1 MADEDTPADNKTP
14 VGGKSTAA
22 KKKSVA
28 KAGARKKEVAKKDQG
43 HVTVEDMHKL
53 LQVLQDGLASRDKAV
68 DYLQQQ
74 IALDQ
79 VQIEQNKKILAKRS
93 ILYKAMF
100 VLLAIGLVIVGM
112 DQHSIVKSFDNDMTT
127 VARDMDV
134 MMEEMT
140 KMRVAMES
148 MSTDMHS
155 MSGDFSTVAKD
166 VSVIAQ
172 DVKSISHGV
181 RGMSRD
187 TYEMNRNMD
196 NIVPPFSPW

>member
-1 MADEDTPADNKTP
+1 MAEKDAPAAPKKTSPKKAAVKKAP
-14 VGGKSTAA
+14 VKKAA
-22 KKKSVA
+22 S
-28 KAGARKKEVAKKDQG
+28 KAVDY
-43 HVTVEDMHKL
+43 VSVEDMYRL
-53 LQVLQDGLASRDKAV
+53 LQVLEDGLASRDKAV

-100 VLLAIGLVIVGM
+100 LLLAIGLVIVGM
-112 DQHSIVKSFDNDMTT
+112 DQHSIVKSFDDDMTT

-134 MMEEMT
+134 MMKEMT
-140 KMRVAMES
+140 AMRVAMES

-155 MSGDFSTVAKD
+155 MSGDFSTVATD
-166 VSVIAQ
+166 VSAIAQ
-172 DVKSISHGV
+172 DVKSMSHGV

-187 TYEMNRNMD
+187 TYEMNRSMD
-196 NIVPPFSPW
+196 TMTPTWSPWK

>member
-1 MADEDTPADNKTP
+1 
-14 VGGKSTAA
+14 
-22 KKKSVA
+22 
-28 KAGARKKEVAKKDQG
+28 
-43 HVTVEDMHKL
+43 MHKL
-53 LQVLQDGLASRDKAV
+53 LQVLKDGLASRDKAV

-100 VLLAIGLVIVGM
+100 LLLAIGLVIVGM

-134 MMEEMT
+134 MMKEMI

-148 MSTDMHS
+148 MSTDIHS
-155 MSGDFSTVAKD
+155 MSSDFGTVSKG
-166 VSVIAQ
+166 VSSIDKSVE
-172 DVKSISHGV
+172 SISHGV
-181 RGMSRD
+181 RGMSYD
-187 TYEMNRNMD
+187 TRQINRNMD
-196 NIVPPFSPW
+196 NMVPPFSPW

>member
-1 MADEDTPADNKTP
+1 MADKEAPTVKKAPAT
-14 VGGKSTAA
+14 
-22 KKKSVA
+22 KKSA
-28 KAGARKKEVAKKDQG
+28 APRKKAAAQNSVASKNAQE

-53 LQVLQDGLASRDKAV
+53 LGILQDGLASRDKAV

-134 MMEEMT
+134 MMKEMT

-155 MSGDFSTVAKD
+155 MSGDFSTVATD
-166 VSVIAQ
+166 VSAIAQ
-172 DVKSISHGV
+172 DVKSMSHGV

-187 TYEMNRNMD
+187 TYEMNRSMD
-196 NIVPPFSPW
+196 TMTPPWSPWK